1 MLTEGVIAAVPTP
14 FYPDERVYL
23 RKIEANMARYSR
35 SPLAGMLVLGS
46 TGEAVMLDDAEC
58 REALRVA
65 AEATAPEKVLIAG
78 VSRESVRSTLAMA
91 EAAAEYGYDAVLV
104 RTPSYFSPQMSS
116 TAVLNYFQSVADRS
130 LLPVLLYNFPK
141 LVRYEIPV
149 ELVAELAHHPK
160 IIGIKD
166 SSGNGEYLSA
176 VLKATQNAPRRTVTV
191 TSTFEAV
198 TGRMLAAAATEQK
211 DTPGA
216 LVPVAQLAGA
226 GEGETARKGSSAAA
240 AHSVSGLKTRTKE
253 VGFQVLTGAAA
264 SLLSALEAGAGGGI
278 LAFASFAPEACH
290 EIYLAWKD
298 HDLKLAAEK
307 QARVSEASRH
317 MFGFSAGAVKHAS
330 DFNGYYGGRVRSPLP
345 GLSATEKAEVEEALA
360 SIRN

>member
-14 FYPDERVYL
+14 FYPDQRVYL
-23 RKIEANMARYSR
+23 RKLEANMARYSR

-46 TGEAVMLDDAEC
+46 TGEAVMLDDAES
-58 REALRVA
+58 REALKVA
-65 AEATAPEKVLIAG
+65 AEAAAPEKVLIAG

-104 RTPSYFSPQMSS
+104 RTPSYFSPQMSAI
-116 TAVLNYFQSVADRS
+116 AVLNYFQSVADRS
-130 LLPVLLYNFPK
+130 PLPLLLYNFPK
-141 LVRYEIPV
+141 LVRYEIPA
-149 ELVAELAHHPK
+149 ELVAELAHHLN

-166 SSGNGEYLSA
+166 SSGNSEYLLA
-176 VLKATQNAPRRTVTV
+176 VLQATRSAPRRTVTV

-198 TGRMLAAAATEQK
+198 TGRMLAAAAAEQEE
-211 DTPGA
+211 TPGT
-216 LVPVAQLAGA
+216 LVPVVELSGSREDSA
-226 GEGETARKGSSAAA
+226 ARKGSGAAT
-240 AHSVSGLKTRTKE
+240 AHFASGLKTRTKE
-253 VGFQVLTGAAA
+253 VGFQVLTGAAG

-278 LAFASFAPEACH
+278 LAFAAFAPEACH

-330 DFNGYYGGRVRSPLP
+330 DFNGYYGGRVRSPLL
-345 GLSATEKAEVEEALA
+345 GLSAAEKAEVEEALA
-360 SIRN
+360 CIRN